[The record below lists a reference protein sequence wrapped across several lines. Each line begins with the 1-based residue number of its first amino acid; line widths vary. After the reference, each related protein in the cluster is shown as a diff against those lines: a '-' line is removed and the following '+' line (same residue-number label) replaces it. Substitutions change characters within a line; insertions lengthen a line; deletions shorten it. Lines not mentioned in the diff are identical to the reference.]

1 MKSADSLAHER
12 VSRPPSVP
20 RMQRD
25 NPAADLQSA
34 PARREFLI
42 AIITGA
48 AGLRLPSEAR
58 TTMCLAYTSFVVRML
73 QGRDIL
79 KTTAAALGADT
90 FFELC
95 HRAGASGCQLD
106 LSQLESHDPEYLR
119 RLRARLE
126 QLQLVIELSVPSK
139 WFESEDA
146 LDEVAAVASA
156 LGASRLRV
164 ALLYGRRYESFSTR
178 QEWRAFAGR
187 WRATLR
193 DRRARI
199 ERHRLRVGI
208 ENHKDWLTPELVE
221 LLRHLDSPY
230 IGACVD
236 FGNNVAM
243 LEDPLDTVQAL
254 APFAVTTHLK
264 DMAVRE
270 TSDGFELSEV
280 PLGRGFLP
288 LARLLDVLR
297 RAQPEIRFVLEM
309 ITRDPLPVPYRT
321 DRYWI
326 AFEDE
331 ARAPE
336 RVRRFEQS
344 VLARATKAPLPRTTG
359 LSPEQQLAAEDDNV
373 AVSVRFARDEL
384 GLRV

>member
-1 MKSADSLAHER
+1 M
-12 VSRPPSVP
+12 PT
-20 RMQRD
+20 
-25 NPAADLQSA
+25 
-34 PARREFLI
+34 RREFLGTI
-42 AIITGA
+42 SLGA
-48 AGLRLPSEAR
+48 LGLRLPTENR

-90 FFELC
+90 FFDLC

-119 RLRARLE
+119 RLRARLDE
-126 QLQLVIELSVPSK
+126 LQLAIELSVPSK
-139 WFESEDA
+139 WLES
-146 LDEVAAVASA
+146 DEAYDEMAGIART

-164 ALLYGRRYESFSTR
+164 ALLYGRRYESFTTR
-178 QEWRAFAGR
+178 EEWRAFAER
-187 WRATLR
+187 WRAALVHR
-193 DRRARI
+193 KGSI

-208 ENHKDWLTPELVE
+208 ENHKDWLTAELVA

-243 LEDPLDTVQAL
+243 LEDPVETVEAL

-264 DMAVRE
+264 DMAVRQ
-270 TSDGFELSEV
+270 TPDGFELSEV
-280 PLGRGFLP
+280 PLGRGLLP
-288 LARLLDVLR
+288 LPRLIDTLR
-297 RAQPEIRFVLEM
+297 RAQPDVRFVLEM

-321 DRYWI
+321 DRYWS
-326 AFEDE
+326 AFDDD
-331 ARAPE
+331 ARTPE
-336 RVRRFEQS
+336 RIRRFEQS
-344 VLARATKAPLPRTTG
+344 VLARATTAPLPRTTG
-359 LSPEQQLAAEDDNV
+359 LSAERQLAAEDDNV
-373 AVSVRFARDEL
+373 AISVRYARDHL

>member
-1 MKSADSLAHER
+1 MHCD
-12 VSRPPSVP
+12 
-20 RMQRD
+20 D
-25 NPAADLQSA
+25 PAAALQIA
-34 PARREFLI
+34 PTRREFLTV
-42 AIITGA
+42 ITAGA
-48 AGLRLPSEAR
+48 VGLRLPAQTR
-58 TTMCLAYTSFVVRML
+58 TAMCLAYTSFVVRML

-79 KTTAAALGADT
+79 KTTAAALGADA
-90 FFELC
+90 FFDLC
-95 HRAGASGCQLD
+95 HRAGVSGCQLD

-119 RLRARLE
+119 RLRARLDE
-126 QLQLVIELSVPSK
+126 LQLTIELSVPSK
-139 WFESEDA
+139 WLES
-146 LDEVAAVASA
+146 DEAYDEMAGVAGT

-178 QEWRAFAGR
+178 EEWRAFADR

-193 DRRARI
+193 DRKARI
-199 ERHRLRVGI
+199 EQHRLRVGI
-208 ENHKDWLTPELVE
+208 ENHKDWLTPELLE
-221 LLRHLDSPY
+221 LLRHLDSQY

-243 LEDPLDTVQAL
+243 LEDPLETVQAL

-280 PLGRGFLP
+280 PLGRGLLP

-297 RAQPEIRFVLEM
+297 RAQPEVRFVLEM

-326 AFEDE
+326 AFDDE

-344 VLARATKAPLPRTTG
+344 VLARATTAPLPRTTG